1 VSGGAFELRRPTTVA
16 EAVDDLAAGGLAY
29 CGGTELV
36 AVLRL
41 GLVEP
46 EMLDDLKRVQG
57 LSGITETDGEVVLR
71 ARVTHDEAE
80 QSTAVREHAA
90 VLAVAAAGLGNAR
103 VRATGTL
110 AGNVCFA
117 EPRSDIVTALL
128 ALDAHVDLRSTA
140 GLRSVPVD
148 DFMEG
153 AFTTLREE
161 DELLEAIRI
170 PKLRS
175 RSSYVRFQPGEY
187 PAVAVATVERADGCR
202 VVVGAVG
209 ERPELFSYP
218 STGDVDVE
226 QIAESVDVTEDLNG
240 REDYKRHL
248 TAVFVR
254 RALAGLWEG
263 AA

>member
-1 VSGGAFELRRPTTVA
+1 MTHGFELRRPTTVT
-16 EAVDDLAAGGLAY
+16 EAVDDLAAGGIAY

-46 EMLDDLKRVQG
+46 ECLVDLKRIES
-57 LSGITETDGEVVLR
+57 LRGIAESDGEVVLG

-80 QSTAVREHAA
+80 QSRAVRAHAP
-90 VLAVAAAGLGNAR
+90 VLAVAAAKVGNAR

-117 EPRSDIVTALL
+117 EPRSDILTALT
-128 ALDAHVDLRSTA
+128 ALEAQVDLRSPN
-140 GLRSVPVD
+140 GSRSVDMHEYV
-148 DFMEG
+148 EG
-153 AFTTLREE
+153 AFTTVREE

-170 PKLRS
+170 PKRSS

-187 PAVAVATVERADGCR
+187 PAVAVAAVARAEACR

-209 ERPELFSYP
+209 ERPDVFTYP
-218 STGDVDVE
+218 SAADVDATE
-226 QIAESVDVTEDLNG
+226 IAERVDVTEDLNG

-248 TAVFVR
+248 TGVFVR
-254 RALAGLWEG
+254 RALVELARSE
-263 AA
+263 A